1 MNAKNLNAK
10 LEYEKK
16 RVQFSE
22 GIILFDISENKS
34 PATAQKT

>member
-22 GIILFDISENKS
+22 GIILFGIS
-34 PATAQKT
+34 